1 MKAEVS
7 LEFYCYIDADGM
19 MKYIRKPEDKENK
32 PAETDQEEL
41 NLEGKDKGG
50 DAATDE
56 EPEVLEAIQEAVE
69 EATEGSN
76 EPVTI
81 EGDKVAQPVTLS
93 SLQDGLF
100 TGKKL
105 KGQIVCSKEEMRD
118 LLDAEREG
126 LRPLFILS
134 IK

>member
-1 MKAEVS
+1 MKADLT

-19 MKYIRKPEDKENK
+19 MKYIRKPEDKQEE
-32 PAETDQEEL
+32 PAESDQEEL
-41 NLEGKDKGG
+41 DLAQIYKQQASEQD
-50 DAATDE
+50 
-56 EPEVLEAIQEAVE
+56 PEVAAAIKEAVE
-69 EATEGSN
+69 EATEGSD

-81 EGDKVAQPVTLS
+81 EGDKVKQPLTMT
-93 SLQDGLF
+93 SLLDGLF

-105 KGQIVCSKEEMRD
+105 KGNLVCSKEEMRD

-126 LRPLFILS
+126 LRPLFVLS